1 MKNQSRTSHGDRDYR
16 PAMDRDALLPLYDVV
31 SRVLGASSL
40 HRQLTE
46 QAEIGPGHRVLEVG
60 CGTGNLTLLAKRMQP
75 GADFA
80 GLDPDPRALARAR
93 RKTERRTS
101 RRGAT
106 TTGKALGTASQPI
119 VRMTATTTDGMP
131 DTGLAGVDT
140 YMHGVIAFAQAVV
153 PGSATVIASVG
164 DERNASRI
172 GERAGCVRP
181 GRG

>member
-16 PAMDRDALLPLYDVV
+16 PAMGRDALLPLYDVV
-31 SRVLGASSL
+31 SRVLDASSL
-40 HRQLTE
+40 HRQLIE

-93 RKTERRTS
+93 RKAERRTS

-106 TTGKALGTASQPI
+106 TTGRRS
-119 VRMTATTTDGMP
+119 
-131 DTGLAGVDT
+131 
-140 YMHGVIAFAQAVV
+140 
-153 PGSATVIASVG
+153 
-164 DERNASRI
+164 ERPRSRLS
-172 GERAGCVRP
+172 G
-181 GRG
+181 